1 MSSKFFTTLLSL
13 LLLSKVNSQV
23 ASPLQTFANPE
34 LYDLSDKTCLN
45 LNGEWLGEETEFYDD
60 FKHEKGRFSIRF
72 NLNQQGNCVTGTSYI
87 SFNNGASYGL
97 FKIRGLVRG
106 NKFYFEE
113 YEIIEQKFTE
123 ANAAW
128 CLRTGELDIVLSH
141 NKIILEGANYKGY
154 VAYFYYNCAV
164 AVSMTVSKNISA
176 KQAEEIKKNNSLRDD
191 YSMQMHP
198 NPANMEVTVSF
209 KIPEDLNVRVELF
222 SLSGELI
229 GTVTNELY
237 TAGFHQK
244 LFSLHTYPAG
254 AYLIR
259 MQAGNQ
265 SFAKTL
271 VIAR

>member
-1 MSSKFFTTLLSL
+1 MTMFKKYYITILCFLLATTN
-13 LLLSKVNSQV
+13 KGQI
-23 ASPLQTFANPE
+23 ASPLQNFANPA

-141 NKIILEGANYKGY
+141 NKINLEGANYKGY

-164 AVSMTVSKNISA
+164 AVNMTVSKKITA
-176 KQAEEIKKNNSLRDD
+176 KEAEEIKKSNSLKDD

-209 KIPEDLNVRVELF
+209 KIPEALNVR
-222 SLSGELI
+222 
-229 GTVTNELY
+229 
-237 TAGFHQK
+237 
-244 LFSLHTYPAG
+244 
-254 AYLIR
+254 
-259 MQAGNQ
+259 
-265 SFAKTL
+265 
-271 VIAR
+271 